1 MRALFVAAPLV
12 GHVLPLVPLAVAFR
26 KAGHD
31 VMVATA
37 GDGVAAARRAGV
49 PVRDVAPDVRMQ
61 RAFLGTLLRHPVRVG
76 RMMRGDEGTD
86 GVGLMFATVAD
97 RMAQRAV
104 ALVTEWR
111 PNLVLHEPLAGAGP
125 LAAARAG
132 APAVLVDANLFDP
145 EDQIASVTRNLGALA
160 RRHGLGT
167 LPAPADIVRT
177 SPSSLVGERRGRPM
191 RFVAGSSDGRVP
203 DDLARPSSRPTL
215 LVSRSTVEDPR
226 PDRLMTTVLRAA
238 AGADVDVVLI
248 RPDRAVSRRS
258 LPPNARTTE
267 WLPHAAV
274 LPHVA
279 GIVHHG
285 GAGTLMTALAAGSP
299 QLVVPG
305 PGDRTVN
312 ARLVSARGAGMS
324 VPLGELT
331 PASLERL
338 ARDPTLRAAA
348 GEVAAEIAAM
358 PAPAD
363 LVEPLVA
370 LAR

>member
-1 MRALFVAAPLV
+1 MKALFVAAPLV
-12 GHVLPLVPLAVAFR
+12 GHVLPLVPLAIAFQE
-26 KAGHD
+26 AGHE
-31 VMVATA
+31 VLVATA
-37 GDGVAAARRAGV
+37 GDGVAAARKAGV
-49 PVRDVAPDVRMQ
+49 PVRDVAPGVRMQ

-97 RMAQRAV
+97 RMAERTA
-104 ALVTEWR
+104 ALVDGWR
-111 PNLVLHEPLAGAGP
+111 PGLVVHEPLAGAGP

-132 APAVLVDANLFDP
+132 VPAVLVDANLFDP
-145 EDQIASVTRNLGALA
+145 EDQVASVTRNLGQLV
-160 RRHGLGT
+160 RRHGVGQ
-167 LPAPADIVRT
+167 LPAPAHVVRT
-177 SPSSLVGERRGRPM
+177 SPASLVGERRGQPM
-191 RFVAGSSDGRVP
+191 RFVPGSAEGEVP
-203 DDLARPSSRPTL
+203 DGLTSRSSRPTL

-226 PDRLMTTVLRAA
+226 PDRLMTTVVTAA
-238 AGADVDVVLI
+238 ADADVDVVLI

-312 ARLVSARGAGMS
+312 ARLVSARGAGMA

-331 PASLERL
+331 AASLERL
-338 ARDPTLRAAA
+338 ARDPALRAAA